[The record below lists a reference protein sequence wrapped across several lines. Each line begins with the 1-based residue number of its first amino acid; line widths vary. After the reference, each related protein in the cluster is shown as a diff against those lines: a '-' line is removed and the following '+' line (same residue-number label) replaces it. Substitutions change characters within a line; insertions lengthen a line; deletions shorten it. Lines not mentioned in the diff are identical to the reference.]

1 MRTFSSFVKVELL
14 AEINSLGADLLA
26 NLLNAQMKLSAVKSG
41 TIYKCIACETAQ
53 VNRHLHSQLLELK
66 HTTLQCSELQIL

>member
-26 NLLNAQMKLSAVKSG
+26 NLLNAQMKQSVVKSG
-41 TIYKCIACETAQ
+41 TISKCVACETVQ
-53 VNRHLHSQLLELK
+53 ENRQR
-66 HTTLQCSELQIL
+66 